1 MKHICKQLLA
11 ISMIIA
17 VILSLSACIFDKE
30 PEHTH
35 DYSEWGSN
43 QTHHWKF
50 CPDDK
55 VQDES
60 TKAKHYDNNLDGKC
74 DACGHEVALPH
85 THNYSAWGY
94 DAENHWKYCPDDNE
108 KDTTSIAPH
117 ADTDNDG
124 KCDACGQDVE
134 APVTESVTIETVEG
148 VPTLIVKGPTPVVE
162 NVTIGALRL
171 HAEANGTHLF
181 WDNQS
186 KFASSYEFKVAL
198 TDLPVSGTP
207 WCWFHIDAYVEAA
220 PTDAS
225 EPAARTNL
233 PRGDAIT
240 VGSTYQ
246 KDDTIYE
253 IIADGESTQLIIQP
267 KPAPK
272 ASVTSMEMKVVE
284 NKMVLVVKGTK
295 LSTVGYVNLHA
306 DGNDGDQF
314 FGKMVSS
321 TDTTFESHFDLTQVP
336 ISDTP
341 WLWFHVYTYAD
352 AEPADMTKG
361 FDKIDLQRGTHFAVN
376 DFVDFGGTRFT
387 VQNQGQLVIQ
397 PTKAPEFT
405 VQSVTVETDTD
416 GKPYV
421 VVKGI
426 MPTTIACTKL
436 HADANNQQYYADN
449 VSTEAGKFEFRFDLT
464 QVPVDGTPWIWFHV
478 YTYADANPTDLSAK
492 LASQDLKRGDFLPGE
507 HSYDY
512 DGVRYSIINEGNWGN
527 VVFQPNPIS
536 AE

>member
-1 MKHICKQLLA
+1 MKRLCKQLFA
-11 ISMIIA
+11 ITVIIA
-17 VILSLSACIFDKE
+17 TLLALTSCFLQQHV
-30 PEHTH
+30 H

-50 CPDDK
+50 CPEDQE
-55 VQDES
+55 QDES
-60 TKAKHYDNNLDGKC
+60 TKEKHYDNNLDGKC
-74 DACGHEVALPH
+74 DVCGHEVALPH
-85 THNYSAWGY
+85 THSYSEWGY

-108 KDTTSIAPH
+108 KDASSVAAH
-117 ADTDNDG
+117 TDANNDG

-134 APVTESVTIETVEG
+134 APVSESVTIETVDG

-162 NVTIGALRL
+162 GVTIGALRL
-171 HAEANGTHLF
+171 HAEANKADLF
-181 WDNQS
+181 WNNTS
-186 KFASSYEFKVAL
+186 KFASSYEFKVPL
-198 TDLPVSGTP
+198 SELPVDGTP
-207 WCWFHIDAYVEAA
+207 WCWFHIDAYLESA
-220 PTDAS
+220 PTDTTV
-225 EPAARTNL
+225 PAARTNL

-240 VGSTYQ
+240 AGSTYQ
-246 KDDTIYE
+246 NGDIIYE

-272 ASVTSMEMKVVE
+272 AAVTSMEMKEVD

-295 LSTVGYVNLHA
+295 LSSVKYVNLHA
-306 DGNDGDQF
+306 DGNGGSQF
-314 FGKMVSS
+314 FGKMISS
-321 TDTTFESHFDLTQVP
+321 DDNSFETHFDLTQVP
-336 ISDTP
+336 IDDTP
-341 WLWFHVYTYAD
+341 WLWFHIYTYAD

-361 FDKIDLQRGTHFAVN
+361 FEKIDLQRGTYFAVN
-376 DFVDFGGTRFT
+376 DFVDFDGTRFT
-387 VQNQGQLVIQ
+387 VQNKDQLVIQ

-436 HADANNQQYYADN
+436 HADANGQHYYADN

-478 YTYADANPTDLSAK
+478 YTYADANPTNLSAK

-512 DGVRYSIINEGNWGN
+512 NGVRYSIQNEGNWGN
-527 VVFQPNPIS
+527 VVFQPKPIS